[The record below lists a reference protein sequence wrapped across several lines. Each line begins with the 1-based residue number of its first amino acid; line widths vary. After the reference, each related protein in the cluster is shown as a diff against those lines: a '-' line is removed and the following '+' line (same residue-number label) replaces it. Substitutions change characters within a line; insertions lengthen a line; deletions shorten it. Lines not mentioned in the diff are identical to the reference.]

1 MVSVP
6 PSKSVID
13 AWEKLGNLNWNWGSL
28 KPYFHKSHSAE
39 KLAVDV
45 QEHLSVSEPTDM
57 IGPLQN
63 SYTSHLE
70 DPIPKAWNETFNNI
84 GLQMT
89 SDPFSGLGVGSF
101 SSLCSVD
108 PKSGERSYSGTAY
121 FEPVA
126 HRENLHVL
134 TGSLVEKIL
143 LEKKQSGINAT
154 GVQFQHNGTTM
165 IALSKMEVILA
176 AGGLQSPKILEL
188 SGIGKAELL
197 SQYGIEIFID
207 NPYVGENLQD
217 HIIDRIGLV
226 GFGSDGLS
234 MPNQEPIDAAIAKYG
249 TKRSAPGVKT
259 SLVGVPSYA
268 YLPVIEFLAP
278 GGDAILQS
286 LLCANIPE
294 DNDLTHPTHPLAR
307 EYYDIARS
315 MLEKEGEASGSYI
328 YVNLQTNTEDSAP
341 SKVSTLGVMLSNP
354 LSRGSVHITSSNP
367 IIPPTIDPQ
376 YFTHPLDL
384 EIYARHIQYLKIISL
399 SEPFRS
405 TILSQGGHVAEPKCY
420 FQDLEVA
427 KEYVRRTATS
437 MWHPTSTCSM
447 LPREKGGVVDDRLR
461 VYGTRNVRVVDASMM
476 PLVPRA
482 NTQATIYAV
491 AEKAADIIKA
501 DHGLNEL

>member
-13 AWEKLGNLNWNWGSL
+13 AWEKLGNPNWNWDSL
-28 KPYFHKSHSAE
+28 KSYFQKSHFAE

-45 QEHLSVSEPTDM
+45 QEHLNVSEPTGM

-70 DPIPKAWNETFNNI
+70 DPIPKAWNETFSNI

-89 SDPFSGLGVGSF
+89 SDPFSGSGIGSF
-101 SSLCSVD
+101 SSLSSVD
-108 PKSGERSYSGTAY
+108 PKSGERSYSGTVY

-126 HRENLHVL
+126 HRENLHLL
-134 TGSLVEKIL
+134 TGDLGEKIL
-143 LEKKQSGINAT
+143 LEKKQSGVRAT

-165 IALSKMEVILA
+165 TAISKMEVILA

-197 SQYGIEIFID
+197 SQYGIEVFID

-226 GFGSDGLS
+226 GFGSDRVL

-259 SLVGVPSYA
+259 SLAGVPSYA
-268 YLPVIEFLAP
+268 YLPVVEFLGP
-278 GGDAILQS
+278 EGDATLRN
-286 LLCANIPE
+286 LLDTNIPE
-294 DNDLTHPTHPLAR
+294 ENGPTHPLAR

-315 MLEKEGEASGSYI
+315 MLENEGEASGSYI
-328 YVNLQTNTEDSAP
+328 YVNLQTNTEGSAT

-354 LSRGSVHITSSNP
+354 LSRGSVHIASPNP
-367 IIPPTIDPQ
+367 STPPTIDPQ
-376 YFTHPLDL
+376 YFTNPLDL
-384 EIYARHIQYLKIISL
+384 EIYARHIQYLETISL

-405 TILSQGGHVAEPKCY
+405 TILSQGGHVAEPKRY

-437 MWHPTSTCSM
+437 MWHPTSTCAM

-461 VYGTRNVRVVDASMM
+461 VYGARNVRVVDASMM
-476 PLVPRA
+476 PLIPRA

-501 DHGLNEL
+501 DHGLNN

>member
-13 AWEKLGNLNWNWGSL
+13 AWEKLGNPDWNWDSV
-28 KPYFHKSHSAE
+28 KSYFQKSHSAE

-70 DPIPKAWNETFNNI
+70 DPIPKAWNETFNNV
-84 GLQMT
+84 GLQMA
-89 SDPFSGLGVGSF
+89 SDPFSGSGVGSF
-101 SSLCSVD
+101 SSLSSVN

-126 HRENLHVL
+126 HRENLHLL
-134 TGSLVEKIL
+134 TGALVEKIL
-143 LEKKQSGINAT
+143 LDKKESGVDAT
-154 GVQFQHNGTTM
+154 SVQFQHNGTTM
-165 IALSKMEVILA
+165 IALSKVEVILA

-197 SQYGIEIFID
+197 SQYGIEVFID
-207 NPYVGENLQD
+207 SPYVGENLQD

-226 GFGSDGLS
+226 GFGSDGVS

-249 TKRSAPGVKT
+249 TKRSAPGVRT

-268 YLPVIEFLAP
+268 YLPVVEFLTP
-278 GGDAILQS
+278 GGDATLQS
-286 LLCANIPE
+286 LLDTNIPE
-294 DNDLTHPTHPLAR
+294 ENDPTRPLAR

-315 MLEKEGEASGSYI
+315 MLENEGEASGSYI
-328 YVNLQTNTEDSAP
+328 YVNLQTNIGDSAP

-354 LSRGSVHITSSNP
+354 LSRGCVHVTSSNP

-384 EIYARHIQYLKIISL
+384 EIYARHIQYLEIISL
-399 SEPFRS
+399 SNPFRS
-405 TILSQGGHVAEPKCY
+405 TILSQGGHVAEPKRY

-447 LPREKGGVVDDRLR
+447 LPREKGGVVDNRLR

-476 PLVPRA
+476 PLIPRA

-491 AEKAADIIKA
+491 AEKAVDIIKA

>member
-13 AWEKLGNLNWNWGSL
+13 AWEKLGNPDWNWDSL
-28 KPYFHKSHSAE
+28 KSYFPKSHSAE
-39 KLAVDV
+39 KLAMDV
-45 QEHLSVSEPTDM
+45 QEHLSVSEPTQM
-57 IGPLQN
+57 IGPLQT
-63 SYTSHLE
+63 SYSSHLE

-89 SDPFSGLGVGSF
+89 SDPFSGSGVGSF
-101 SSLCSVD
+101 SSLSSVD

-126 HRENLHVL
+126 HRENLHLL
-134 TGSLVEKIL
+134 TGALVEKIL
-143 LEKKQSGINAT
+143 LDKKESGVDAT

-165 IALSKMEVILA
+165 IALSKAEVILA

-197 SQYGIEIFID
+197 SQYGIEVFID
-207 NPYVGENLQD
+207 SPYVGENLQD

-226 GFGSDGLS
+226 GFGSDGVS

-249 TKRSAPGVKT
+249 TKRSAPGVRT

-268 YLPVIEFLAP
+268 YLPVVEFLTP
-278 GGDAILQS
+278 GGDATLQS
-286 LLCANIPE
+286 LLDTNIPE
-294 DNDLTHPTHPLAR
+294 ENDPTRPLAR

-315 MLEKEGEASGSYI
+315 MLENEGEASGSYI
-328 YVNLQTNTEDSAP
+328 YVNLQTITEDSAP

-354 LSRGSVHITSSNP
+354 LSRGSVHTASSNP
-367 IIPPTIDPQ
+367 IIPPSIDPR

-384 EIYARHIQYLKIISL
+384 EIYARHIQYLEIISL

-405 TILSQGGHVAEPKCY
+405 TILSQGGHVAEPQRF

-447 LPREKGGVVDDRLR
+447 LPRDKGGVVDGRLR
-461 VYGTRNVRVVDASMM
+461 VYGTKNVRVVDASMM

-501 DHGLNEL
+501 DRGLNKL